1 GVIPVC
7 GQSETQRA
15 IEAAH
20 AAFASWSA
28 TTAAE
33 RATMLHEMARLIRE
47 NSEALAQMLTLEQGK
62 PLQEA
67 RGEVSISAA
76 YVQWF
81 AEEARRINGDILPS
95 PWKDRKLLVT
105 REPVGVVG
113 AITPWNFP
121 LSMLARKL
129 GAALAAGCTV

>member
-1 GVIPVC
+1 MKDAVRNAGWLQEANLIAGKWVGADGGKTTEVFNPATGEVIGVIPVC

-81 AEEARRINGDILPS
+81 AEEARRIN
-95 PWKDRKLLVT
+95 
-105 REPVGVVG
+105 
-113 AITPWNFP
+113 
-121 LSMLARKL
+121 
-129 GAALAAGCTV
+129 